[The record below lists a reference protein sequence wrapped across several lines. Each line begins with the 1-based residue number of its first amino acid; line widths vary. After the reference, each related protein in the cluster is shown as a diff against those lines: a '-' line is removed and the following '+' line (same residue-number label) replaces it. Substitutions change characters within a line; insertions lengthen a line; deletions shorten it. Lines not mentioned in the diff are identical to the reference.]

1 MKLIDK
7 ILIFSGFY
15 LPGFKGGGPIRT
27 IANMVDQLGDEF
39 NFALYT
45 ADRDLGDAAPYA
57 SIQSN
62 AWQRVGKA
70 EVFYASPEPGW
81 ISRLWKNI
89 ASFEGNTI
97 HLNSFFAFRFS
108 ILPLIFWRI
117 LKPGAVI
124 ILGPRGEFS
133 EGALSLK
140 KEKKKIFISVA
151 KTLGLYKNILW
162 HASSDFEASDIR
174 RVMGRNVKI
183 HVAID
188 IASPKVEIT
197 LKERMPGAPL
207 RIVFVS
213 RVSPMKNLLGAIE
226 ALKKTKSQV
235 LFDVY
240 GPAEDENYWAQCQEA
255 AKLIP
260 SNTRFQYCG
269 ALQPMQV
276 PDKLAEYDLFF
287 LPTLGENFG
296 HVIAEALS
304 SGLPVLIS
312 DTTPWRDLAEKS
324 LGWDIPLNEVD
335 RFAECIEA
343 CAAKP
348 PEEYIQWRQSIRAW
362 ALANIGND
370 EAVEQTRQLFMNLES
385 AHEH

>member
-1 MKLIDK
+1 MPECK
-7 ILIFSGFY
+7 IFICTGFY

-27 IANMVDQLGDEF
+27 IANMVDQLGNEF

-57 SIQSN
+57 SIQRN
-62 AWQRVGKA
+62 AWQSVGKA

-97 HLNSFFAFRFS
+97 HLNSFFAFRFG

-117 LKPGAVI
+117 LKPGAAI

-133 EGALSLK
+133 EGALNLK
-140 KEKKKIFISVA
+140 KRKKKFFISVA

-162 HASSDFEASDIR
+162 HASSDFEAADIR
-174 RVMGRNVKI
+174 RVMGSNVKI

-188 IASPKVEIT
+188 IASPKAEMT
-197 LKERMPGAPL
+197 LKERWPGAPL

-213 RVSPMKNLLGAIE
+213 RISPKKNLLGAID
-226 ALKKTKSQV
+226 ALKKIKSQV
-235 LFDVY
+235 VFDIY
-240 GPAEDENYWAQCQEA
+240 GPAEDQNYWAQCQES
-255 AKLIP
+255 AKLLPQNI
-260 SNTRFQYCG
+260 RFQYCG

-343 CAAKP
+343 CAAKS

-362 ALANIGND
+362 ALKNIGNQD
-370 EAVEQTRQLFMNLES
+370 AIEQNRRLFLNLDS
-385 AHEH
+385 SHEH